1 MSLVRG
7 SNWIASVVVWG
18 AIGIALPGAAQA
30 IEIYKW
36 VDENG
41 ITHYSNIKPA
51 GTKVELVP
59 EGRVSIIPGSRI
71 GAEAD
76 RAAERERA
84 SPSRGAPQ
92 DNAPQDQLQALMQ
105 ERAQRREQMIRDCE
119 RNNGVDCKREVD
131 TELRA
136 EGLQAGGVI
145 RTVPP
150 PASASPTPPA
160 TSSTTPASPASSLR

>member
-1 MSLVRG
+1 MSRMG
-7 SNWIASVVVWG
+7 RPNWIAGVLVSG
-18 AIGIALPGAAQA
+18 AIAIALPGAAQA

-41 ITHYSNIKPA
+41 VTHYSNIKPA
-51 GTKVELVP
+51 GAKVELVP
-59 EGRVSIIPGSRI
+59 DRVSVIPGSRI

-92 DNAPQDQLQALMQ
+92 DNAIQDQLQALMQ
-105 ERAQRREQMIRDCE
+105 ARAQRRDQMLRDCQ
-119 RNNGVDCKREVD
+119 RNNGVDCEREVD

-150 PASASPTPPA
+150 PASAPAAPA
-160 TSSTTPASPASSLR
+160 TGSTTPSPASSLR

>member
-1 MSLVRG
+1 MSRMGG
-7 SNWIASVVVWG
+7 SNWIAGLVVSG
-18 AIGIALPGAAQA
+18 AIAIALPGAAQA

-41 ITHYSNIKPA
+41 VTHYSNIKPA
-51 GTKVELVP
+51 GAKVELVP
-59 EGRVSIIPGSRI
+59 DRVSVIPGSRI

-84 SPSRGAPQ
+84 SPSRGASQ
-92 DNAPQDQLQALMQ
+92 DNAIQDQLQALMQ
-105 ERAQRREQMIRDCE
+105 ARAQRREQMLRDCQ
-119 RNNGVDCKREVD
+119 RNNGVDCEREVD

-150 PASASPTPPA
+150 PASVSPAPPA
-160 TSSTTPASPASSLR
+160 TGSTTPSPASSLR

>member
-1 MSLVRG
+1 MSLKGG
-7 SNWIASVVVWG
+7 SNWVASVLVSG
-18 AIGIALPGAAQA
+18 AIAIALPGAAQA

-41 ITHYSNIKPA
+41 VTHYSNIKPA
-51 GTKVELVP
+51 GAKVELVP
-59 EGRVSIIPGSRI
+59 DRVSVIPGSRI

-92 DNAPQDQLQALMQ
+92 DNAIQNEVQALMQ
-105 ERAQRREQMIRDCE
+105 ARAQRREKMLRDCE
-119 RNNGVDCKREVD
+119 RNNGVDCEREVD

-150 PASASPTPPA
+150 PASTTPAAPGT
-160 TSSTTPASPASSLR
+160 TSSTPSSGSSLR